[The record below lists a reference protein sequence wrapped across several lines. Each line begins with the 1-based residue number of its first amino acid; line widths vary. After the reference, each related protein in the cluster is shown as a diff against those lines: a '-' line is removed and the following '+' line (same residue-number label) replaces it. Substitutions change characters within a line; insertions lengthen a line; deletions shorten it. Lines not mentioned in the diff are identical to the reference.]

1 MSEENVVINYTSQS
15 KGSVF
20 VIASKGIMNTLRDR
34 EAKLRSLGT
43 CACVSAT
50 KRNLKEENQRL
61 LSTLEKTEDSSVDNI
76 YLLQEVYA

>member
-1 MSEENVVINYTSQS
+1 MCDMFVVQYTSKT
-15 KGSVF
+15 KGTVSVL
-20 VIASKGIMNTLRDR
+20 ASKGVLDTLLAR
-34 EAKLRSLGT
+34 EANIRSLGN

-61 LSTLEKTEDSSVDNI
+61 LSTLEKTEDSSVDSI